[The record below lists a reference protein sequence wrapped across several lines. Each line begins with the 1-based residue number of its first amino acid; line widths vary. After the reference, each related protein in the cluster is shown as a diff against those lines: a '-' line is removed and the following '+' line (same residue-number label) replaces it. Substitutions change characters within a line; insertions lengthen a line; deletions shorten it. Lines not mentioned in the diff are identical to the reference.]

1 MFFFFIVFNIGLLY
15 LRDKKY
21 DRAEKIFFNYQ
32 PSLQTDSQ
40 DDFQVKNY
48 STQIWYYLATIYYL
62 QKKAEKILT
71 LPTIKKGKKNKF
83 YKEQFFFRAWAH
95 NQLGNNESARQQIK
109 LAQIHQ
115 SSAIQSLID
124 SQLFKK
130 KKYQTI
136 VQAYNSKKTHSYK

>member
-1 MFFFFIVFNIGLLY
+1 M
-15 LRDKKY
+15 
-21 DRAEKIFFNYQ
+21 
-32 PSLQTDSQ
+32 
-40 DDFQVKNY
+40 
-48 STQIWYYLATIYYL
+48 
-62 QKKAEKILT
+62 T
-71 LPTIKKGKKNKF
+71 LIKKGKKNSF

-130 KKYQTI
+130 KNTKQSSKHTI
-136 VQAYNSKKTHSYK
+136 QKKLIAILLINSMLLLY